1 MKILIV
7 VFMVLI
13 AAATGLYFSMS
24 GNIKFD
30 SNADML
36 QMGEFALQEQR
47 FEDAFTWYENAAYQE
62 LSEGRYQL
70 SKLYAS
76 GQGTEQSDA
85 LAAHWMK
92 LAAQQGLSK
101 AEYEYGLMLE
111 FGRGKQKAKPSEV
124 FSWYQKAAKK
134 GQAEAMLKVAQFLAD
149 GIGVHHNDKEA
160 LQWALKAQAAGAK
173 NTAVLIQKIVA
184 GITKKAGK
192 GDAQAQY
199 LLSEMLMQGTGVE
212 KDKVQAIKWAQKAAE
227 LGQTE
232 AQLIIAKH
240 LMTEGKTSDAIHWA
254 KKASQQGLI
263 PAGYAYA
270 AMLANTSAGETQ
282 AKDTWRWLYHG
293 AQHED
298 KESLYNLS
306 TCLIHQFLALPKND
320 VNVENWLTTSA
331 RAGLTA
337 AQNDLGIYLLLGKK
351 DVRNATKWL
360 TVAAA
365 DDYRAQYNLGLIY
378 ARGDGIS
385 PDDEQAIRWWK
396 KAEQNGGDPAN
407 LMLGM
412 MNHLG
417 KGVSR
422 NAFDALLWY
431 KRAAALGD
439 NTAIYN
445 TAMIYYLGTL
455 SKPDY
460 ELAAENFLILA
471 EKDDPIAQN
480 IYGTMLINREL
491 DVYDPE
497 EGLMWLLRSARKG
510 YLQAMFNVATVYRA
524 GNGTS
529 QDDKKAFYWYQ
540 KAAEEN
546 FAPAQN
552 ALGYMYVEGRGIKK
566 DVDLARI
573 WFQKASDNG
582 LAIAA
587 NNLKSMKPNAS
598 FSLITLLVDTSI
610 RSEILTDKKYDVS
623 GLFETHKQPIF

>member
-24 GNIKFD
+24 GSVKFD

-47 FEDAFTWYENAAYQE
+47 YDDAFTWYENAAYQE

-76 GQGTEQSDA
+76 GQGTEQSDV

-111 FGRGKQKAKPSEV
+111 FGRGKQKATPSEV

-134 GQAEAMLKVAQFLAD
+134 GLAEAMLKVAQFLAD
-149 GIGVHHNDKEA
+149 GVGVPHDNKEA
-160 LQWALKAQAAGAK
+160 LRWALKAQTAGAK
-173 NTAVLIQKIVA
+173 NTTVLIHKIVA
-184 GITKKAGK
+184 AITKKADK
-192 GDAQAQY
+192 GDAQSQY
-199 LLSEMLMQGTGVE
+199 LLSEMLMQGMGVE
-212 KDKVQAIKWAQKAAE
+212 KDTTQAIKWAQKAAE
-227 LGQTE
+227 LGQAE
-232 AQLIIAKH
+232 AQLIMAKH
-240 LMTEGKTSDAIHWA
+240 LMTEGKTSEAINWA

-270 AMLANTSAGETQ
+270 AMLANTSVNEAQ
-282 AKDTWRWLYHG
+282 ARDTWRWLYHG

-298 KESLYNLS
+298 KEALYNLS
-306 TCLIHQFLALPKND
+306 TCLMHQLLALPKND
-320 VNVENWLTTSA
+320 VNVENWLSSSA

-337 AQNDLGIYLLLGKK
+337 AQNDLGIYLLLSKK

-360 TVAAA
+360 NVAAA
-365 DDYRAQYNLGLIY
+365 DDYRAQFNLGLIY

-385 PDDEQAIRWWK
+385 PDDEQAMRWWK
-396 KAEQNGGDPAN
+396 QSEKNGGSQAN

-417 KGVSR
+417 KGVSK

-439 NTAIYN
+439 KTAIYN
-445 TAMIYYLGTL
+445 MAMIYYLGTS

-460 ELAAENFLILA
+460 EQAADNFLLLA
-471 EKDDPIAQN
+471 KKDDAIAQN

-491 DVYDPE
+491 DVYNPE
-497 EGLMWLLRSARKG
+497 EGLIWLLRSARSG
-510 YLQAMFNVATVYRA
+510 YLQAMFNVATVYRS
-524 GNGTS
+524 GNGAN

-566 DVDLARI
+566 DVDLARV

-582 LAIAA
+582 LSIAA
-587 NNLKSMKPNAS
+587 NNLKSMKPNSS

-610 RSEILTDKKYDVS
+610 RSEILTDKNYDVS
-623 GLFETHKQPIF
+623 GFFETHKRPIF